1 MKKLEK
7 KTFYTIFFII
17 SLFIIVTTI
26 IFNIQCYSKEYK
38 GIKTNLSRMDI
49 MFFDRPNRKPINQ
62 NFNDLDDK
70 IIMDYNFYT
79 FILDRNNN
87 ITRRI
92 SHNENSFDNK
102 IIDKANKIISNNYSS
117 NVKIN
122 SLYFNNIS
130 YNFMSGKYL
139 VIVDTSNIR
148 YRLLSLLL
156 ISIFMLGLFEVFV
169 YYVSKKITKWI
180 TQPVEETFNKQRDF
194 IADASHELKTPLAVM
209 MASIDCIEVNKKNE
223 KYINNIKSESDR
235 MNNLITKL
243 LDLSKSESEPNKE
256 LYEINNLSKIV
267 EKRALVF
274 ESLAFE
280 NNVSIDTKIE
290 NDIMLKC
297 SKNEIDEVI
306 SILIDN
312 AIKHSY
318 KNSIIKVN
326 LYKEKNNIILDI
338 INNGDNISNEELDKI
353 FERFY
358 RSDKSRNRSNNRY
371 GLGLAIAKN
380 IVNNHD
386 GQILAFSKENL
397 TTFRVIFKQ
406 KNIKTLPF

>member
-1 MKKLEK
+1 MEKLRK
-7 KTFYTIFFII
+7 KTFYTIFSII
-17 SLFIIVTTI
+17 SLFIVISI
-26 IFNIQCYSKEYK
+26 ITFNVQSYSKEYN
-38 GIKTNLSRMDI
+38 GIKTNLTKMNT
-49 MFFDRPNRKPINQ
+49 MFFGGPNRKPFNQ
-62 NFNDLDDK
+62 DILFEDLNDK
-70 IIMDYNFYT
+70 IIMDYDFYT

-87 ITRRI
+87 IIHKI

-102 IIDKANKIISNNYSS
+102 IIDKANRIIADNYNSKI
-117 NVKIN
+117 KIN
-122 SLYFNNIS
+122 SLYFNDTS
-130 YNFMSGKYL
+130 YNFRSGEYL

-148 YRLLSLLL
+148 YRLSSLLL
-156 ISIFMLGLFEVFV
+156 ISVILLGVSEMLV

-180 TQPVEETFNKQRDF
+180 TEPVEETFNKQKDF

-223 KYINNIKSESDR
+223 KYINNMKSESDR

-243 LDLSKSESEPNKE
+243 LDLSKSESGSNKE
-256 LYEINNLSKIV
+256 LYTMNNLSKIV

-280 NNVSIDTKIE
+280 NNVSINTEIE
-290 NDIMLKC
+290 KDIILKC
-297 SKNEIDEVI
+297 SKNEIDEVV

-318 KNSIIKVN
+318 KNSRILVS
-326 LYKEKNNIILDI
+326 LYKDKNNIVLDI
-338 INNGDNISNEELDKI
+338 INNGKDIPRDECDKI

-358 RSDKSRNRSNNRY
+358 RMDKSRNRESNRY

-386 GQILAFSKENL
+386 GQIKVFSKDNF
-397 TTFRVIFKQ
+397 TTFRIIFK
-406 KNIKTLPF
+406 

>member
-1 MKKLEK
+1 MEKLRK
-7 KTFYTIFFII
+7 KTFYTIFSII
-17 SLFIIVTTI
+17 SLFIVISI
-26 IFNIQCYSKEYK
+26 ITFNVQSYSKEYN
-38 GIKTNLSRMDI
+38 GIKTNLTRMNT
-49 MFFDRPNRKPINQ
+49 MFFGGPNRKPFNQ
-62 NFNDLDDK
+62 DILFEDLNDK
-70 IIMDYNFYT
+70 IIMDYDFYT

-87 ITRRI
+87 IIHKI

-102 IIDKANKIISNNYSS
+102 IIDKANRIIADNYNSKI
-117 NVKIN
+117 KIN
-122 SLYFNNIS
+122 SLYFNDTS
-130 YNFMSGKYL
+130 YNFRSGEYL

-148 YRLLSLLL
+148 YRLSSLLL
-156 ISIFMLGLFEVFV
+156 ISVILLGVSEMLV

-180 TQPVEETFNKQRDF
+180 TEPVEETFNKQKDF

-223 KYINNIKSESDR
+223 KYINNMKSESDR

-243 LDLSKSESEPNKE
+243 LDLSKSESGSNKE
-256 LYEINNLSKIV
+256 LYTMNNLSKIV

-280 NNVSIDTKIE
+280 NNVSINTEIE
-290 NDIMLKC
+290 KDIILKC
-297 SKNEIDEVI
+297 SKNEIDEVV

-318 KNSIIKVN
+318 KNSRILVS
-326 LYKEKNNIILDI
+326 LYKDKNNIVLDI
-338 INNGDNISNEELDKI
+338 INNGKDIPRDECDKI

-358 RSDKSRNRSNNRY
+358 RSDKSRNRYSNRY

-386 GQILAFSKENL
+386 GQIKVFSKDNF
-397 TTFRVIFKQ
+397 TTFRIIFK
-406 KNIKTLPF
+406 

>member
-1 MKKLEK
+1 MEKLEK
-7 KTFYTIFFII
+7 KTFYTIYSII
-17 SLFIIVTTI
+17 SLFIVIAI
-26 IFNIQCYSKEYK
+26 ITFNFQSYSKEYNS
-38 GIKTNLSRMDI
+38 IKTNLTRMNM
-49 MFFDRPNRKPINQ
+49 MFFGGPNRKPINQ
-62 NFNDLDDK
+62 DIMFEDLNDK
-70 IIMDYNFYT
+70 IIMDYDFYT

-87 ITRRI
+87 IIHKI

-102 IIDKANKIISNNYSS
+102 IINKANRIIANNYKS
-117 NVKIN
+117 NIKIN
-122 SLYFNNIS
+122 LLYFSDTS
-130 YNFMSGKYL
+130 YNFKSGEYL

-148 YRLLSLLL
+148 YRLSSLLL
-156 ISIFMLGLFEVFV
+156 ISLLLLSVSETLI

-180 TQPVEETFNKQRDF
+180 TEPVEKTFNKQKDF

-223 KYINNIKSESDR
+223 KYINNMKSESDR

-243 LDLSKSESEPNKE
+243 LDLSKSESGSNKE
-256 LYEINNLSKIV
+256 LYTINNLSKIV

-280 NNVSIDTKIE
+280 NNVSINTEIE
-290 NDIMLKC
+290 KDIMLKC
-297 SKNEIDEVI
+297 SKSEIDEVV

-318 KNSIIKVN
+318 KNSRILVS
-326 LYKEKNNIILDI
+326 LYKDKNNIVLDI
-338 INNGDNISNEELDKI
+338 INNGKDIPRDECDKI

-358 RSDKSRNRSNNRY
+358 RSDKSRNRDSNRY

-380 IVNNHD
+380 IINNHD
-386 GQILAFSKENL
+386 GSIIAFSKDNY
-397 TTFRVIFKQ
+397 TTFRVTFKQ
-406 KNIKTLPF
+406 KGH

>member
-1 MKKLEK
+1 MEKLEK
-7 KTFYTIFFII
+7 KTFYTIFSII
-17 SLFIIVTTI
+17 SLFIVISII
-26 IFNIQCYSKEYK
+26 IFNIQSYSKEYN
-38 GIKTNLSRMDI
+38 GIKTNLTRMNT
-49 MFFDRPNRKPINQ
+49 MFFGGPNRKPFNQ
-62 NFNDLDDK
+62 DLVFEDLNDK
-70 IIMDYNFYT
+70 IIMDYDFYT

-87 ITRRI
+87 IIHKI

-102 IIDKANKIISNNYSS
+102 IINKANRIITNNYKS
-117 NVKIN
+117 NIKIN
-122 SLYFNNIS
+122 SLYFYDTS
-130 YNFMSGKYL
+130 YNFKSGEYL

-148 YRLLSLLL
+148 YRLSSLLL
-156 ISIFMLGLFEVFV
+156 ISLLLLGVSETLI

-180 TQPVEETFNKQRDF
+180 TVPVEETFNKQKDF

-223 KYINNIKSESDR
+223 KYINNMKSESDR

-243 LDLSKSESEPNKE
+243 LDLSKSESGTNKE
-256 LYEINNLSKIV
+256 LYTMNNLSKIV

-280 NNVSIDTKIE
+280 NNVSINTEIE
-290 NDIMLKC
+290 KDIMLKC
-297 SKNEIDEVI
+297 SKSEIDEVV

-318 KNSIIKVN
+318 KNSRILVN
-326 LYKEKNNIILDI
+326 LYKDKNNIVLDI
-338 INNGDNISNEELDKI
+338 INNGKDIPADEWDKI

-358 RSDKSRNRSNNRY
+358 RSDKSRNRDSNRY

-380 IVNNHD
+380 IINNHD
-386 GQILAFSKENL
+386 GSIIAFSKDNY
-397 TTFRVIFKQ
+397 TTFRVTFKQ
-406 KNIKTLPF
+406 KEH